1 MRYARRWTAAALLGA
16 AIGCG
21 GGDGFKIAPVTG
33 QVTLGGRPLEGAF
46 VQFQPMAGGDT
57 VNSGPPSVGTTDAD
71 GRFALA
77 VAQDGRKGAMVGRHR
92 VRISTYR
99 EETVAKD
106 SDDVKIAQRE
116 LVPVKY
122 NARTTLVFQVPEGG
136 TTAADFGLDAK

>member
-1 MRYARRWTAAALLGA
+1 MRQARRWTTAVLIGA

-33 QVTLGGRPLEGAF
+33 QVTLGGRPLAGAF

-57 VNSGPPSVGTTDAD
+57 VNSGPPSVGVTDAD
-71 GRFALA
+71 GRYALD
-77 VAQDGRKGAMVGRHR
+77 VAHDRRKGAMVGQHR

-99 EETVAKD
+99 EENLAKD
-106 SDDVKIAQRE
+106 SDDTKVAQRE

-122 NARTTLVFQVPEGG
+122 NAKTTLVFQVPEGG
-136 TTAADFGLDAK
+136 TTSADFALDAK